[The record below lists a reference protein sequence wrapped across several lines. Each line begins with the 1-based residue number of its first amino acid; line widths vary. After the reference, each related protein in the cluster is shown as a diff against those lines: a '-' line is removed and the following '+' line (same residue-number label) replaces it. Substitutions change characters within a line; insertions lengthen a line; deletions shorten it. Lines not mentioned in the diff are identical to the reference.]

1 MEEFI
6 IMEENLKE
14 ETLTN
19 EQIAERMADE
29 LAKERLKNADV
40 QVLDSVTN
48 INAPLATIIIF
59 QATIRLATTLSK
71 IRLNMH

>member
-48 INAPLATIIIF
+48 INAPLA
-59 QATIRLATTLSK
+59 
-71 IRLNMH
+71 